1 MRGVQKMK
9 YSQWLGI
16 WTQWR
21 WINNLIFGF
30 MFGLLAVFAGLVS
43 AQEFRFSSI
52 EVTGNKRIESST
64 ILNYAS
70 IPVAQVVDAAE
81 LNTAYQNISDS
92 GLFESVELQPSDGR
106 LLITVQEFPTVNQI
120 AFEGNKKIT
129 NKTLESLVSVKPRR
143 VFNPTDIEQDL
154 EAIVKAYADIGN
166 LATQVTPQII
176 RQSDNR
182 VDLVF
187 EIFEGGTVE
196 IERISFVGNSAFS
209 DRRLRRVLQT
219 KQAGF
224 LRTVIQRD
232 TFNSDQVEYD
242 KQILKDFLAIFQ

>member
-92 GLFESVELQPSDGR
+92 GLSKVL
-106 LLITVQEFPTVNQI
+106 NC
-120 AFEGNKKIT
+120 
-129 NKTLESLVSVKPRR
+129 
-143 VFNPTDIEQDL
+143 NPQM
-154 EAIVKAYADIGN
+154 VAY
-166 LATQVTPQII
+166 
-176 RQSDNR
+176 
-182 VDLVF
+182 
-187 EIFEGGTVE
+187 
-196 IERISFVGNSAFS
+196 
-209 DRRLRRVLQT
+209 
-219 KQAGF
+219 
-224 LRTVIQRD
+224 
-232 TFNSDQVEYD
+232 
-242 KQILKDFLAIFQ
+242 